1 MNDSTSYICIIFG
14 AALLAVSGIA
24 CADDASRRC
33 LDTVKP
39 VIRNAD
45 GSISPNPAFDACL
58 VAPILPPAPVRKPMV
73 VPTVNASAPSSK
85 AATGSGTAATAVQAT
100 PVKTEPLPPPKPKW
114 TAGNGEWISAV
125 LQGWAAKAKWTVAW
139 ESPGA
144 DWQVVGNLTFEG
156 DFIDAAR
163 GALAPYVKAGRIK
176 KPDVYPDQSVIVV
189 QEH

>member
-1 MNDSTSYICIIFG
+1 MNDPTNYRRVLFG
-14 AALLAVSGIA
+14 AALFAVAGLAL
-24 CADDASRRC
+24 ADDASRRC
-33 LDTVKP
+33 LETVKP

-58 VAPILPPAPVRKPMV
+58 VAPITPPAPARKPV
-73 VPTVNASAPSSK
+73 VVTPSLQQPTAKVVSGGTTAS
-85 AATGSGTAATAVQAT
+85 TTAAP
-100 PVKTEPLPPPKPKW
+100 PVKSEPLPPPKPKW

-156 DFIDAAR
+156 EFIDAAR